1 MAKNSIWQEELIC
14 LKEIIAKTE
23 LKEANKWGIPVYT
36 YNDKNIVGIAGFKSY
51 FGLWFYNGV
60 FLKDESNKLVNA
72 NEEKTKSLRQWRF
85 YSSDEID
92 ESLILKYIKEAIE
105 IEEKGL
111 KIEPQKK
118 KVDVP
123 DLLKN
128 ALNEDAYLKK
138 AFNQFTPYK
147 QKEFF
152 EYITSAKREITKQNR
167 LEKII
172 PLIKDGVGLND
183 KYR

>member
-1 MAKNSIWQEELIC
+1 MGKNNIWQEELIR
-14 LKEIIAKTE
+14 LKEIIAKSE
-23 LKEANKWGIPVYT
+23 LIETTKWGIPVYT
-36 YNDKNIVGIAGFKSY
+36 YKGKNVVGIAGFKSY

-85 YSSDEID
+85 YSSEEID

-105 IEEKGL
+105 VEKKGL

-118 KVDVP
+118 KMNVP
-123 DLLKN
+123 NLLKN
-128 ALNEDAYLKK
+128 AFNEDIDLKN
-138 AFNQFTPYK
+138 AFNQLTPFK
-147 QKEFF
+147 QKEFC
-152 EYITSAKREITKQNR
+152 EYITSAKRETTKQSR

-172 PLIKDGVGLND
+172 PLIRDGVGLND